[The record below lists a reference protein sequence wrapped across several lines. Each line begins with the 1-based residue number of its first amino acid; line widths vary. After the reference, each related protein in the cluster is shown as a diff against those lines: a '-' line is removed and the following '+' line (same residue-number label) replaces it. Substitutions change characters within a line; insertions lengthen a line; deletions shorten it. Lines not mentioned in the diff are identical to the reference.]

1 MKCLS
6 ADLTC
11 LEIYLKLS
19 ECHLFARYL
28 GLRLSGEMESAQP
41 NSDTP
46 KPCAGGCGFFG
57 SAPLNFYC
65 SVCFKKAHGEEE
77 FKRRVNLSDK
87 PTAPTTAS
95 LSPNDSVEEGSGSVS
110 AKMGAELT
118 AISISESTVEAVPVE
133 SVIGAVGKAE
143 EVLEPAPKKVATNR
157 CFQCNKKVGLTG
169 FGCRCG
175 NTFCSVHRY
184 SDKHGCSFDY
194 KAAGRE
200 EIKTANPVVN
210 AEKVARI

>member
-1 MKCLS
+1 MS
-6 ADLTC
+6 WRGYTTD
-11 LEIYLKLS
+11 
-19 ECHLFARYL
+19 RNQV
-28 GLRLSGEMESAQP
+28 MQSAQP

-57 SAPLNFYC
+57 SAPLNYYC

-77 FKRRVNLSDK
+77 FKRRLQMTEK
-87 PTAPTTAS
+87 APPTPTPVVSEAS
-95 LSPNDSVEEGSGSVS
+95 ESNVPEPKMEHESSAVSSVS
-110 AKMGAELT
+110 EVAMVTESAGA
-118 AISISESTVEAVPVE
+118 AV
-133 SVIGAVGKAE
+133 AAKAE
-143 EVLEPAPKKVATNR
+143 EVAEPSPKKPATNR

-184 SDKHGCSFDY
+184 SDKHCCPFDY

>member
-1 MKCLS
+1 VFNLQIS
-6 ADLTC
+6 WRNLD
-11 LEIYLKLS
+11 
-19 ECHLFARYL
+19 FV
-28 GLRLSGEMESAQP
+28 MESAQP

-77 FKRRVNLSDK
+77 FKRRVNLSDSAPSTTVAASDTAMNVEDS
-87 PTAPTTAS
+87 PTS
-95 LSPNDSVEEGSGSVS
+95 MS
-110 AKMGAELT
+110 AKMREDIN
-118 AISISESTVEAVPVE
+118 AISISESKADEEGSKSEAVVAAA
-133 SVIGAVGKAE
+133 AVKGE

-184 SDKHGCSFDY
+184 SDKHDCSFDY

>member
-1 MKCLS
+1 
-6 ADLTC
+6 
-11 LEIYLKLS
+11 
-19 ECHLFARYL
+19 
-28 GLRLSGEMESAQP
+28 MESAQP

-77 FKRRVNLSDK
+77 FKRRVNLSD
-87 PTAPTTAS
+87 PVRPVSSEGA
-95 LSPNDSVEEGSGSVS
+95 DEGSPT
-110 AKMGAELT
+110 KMACEIT
-118 AISISESTVEAVPVE
+118 AISISEVLKDEEKPVVVVEGTQSASDAGPKV
-133 SVIGAVGKAE
+133 E

-157 CFQCNKKVGLTG
+157 CFECNKKVGLTG

-175 NTFCSVHRY
+175 STFCSVHRY
-184 SDKHGCSFDY
+184 SDKHGCPFDY

-200 EIKTANPVVN
+200 EIKTANPVIN

>member
-1 MKCLS
+1 
-6 ADLTC
+6 
-11 LEIYLKLS
+11 
-19 ECHLFARYL
+19 
-28 GLRLSGEMESAQP
+28 MESAQP

-77 FKRRVNLSDK
+77 FRRRVNLPDTS
-87 PTAPTTAS
+87 TAPSASGSITAS
-95 LSPNDSVEEGSGSVS
+95 ANENADDGIGGVSAKIGSDITTMSISQPSEDSTVEEQSAHTIAEEGSEAGSV
-110 AKMGAELT
+110 
-118 AISISESTVEAVPVE
+118 TVKGPPT
-133 SVIGAVGKAE
+133 E
-143 EVLEPAPKKVATNR
+143 EVLEPASKKVATNR

-175 NTFCSVHRY
+175 NTYCSVHRY
-184 SDKHGCSFDY
+184 SDKHSCPFDY

-200 EIKTANPVVN
+200 EIKTANPVIN
-210 AEKVARI
+210 AEKVSRI

>member
-1 MKCLS
+1 
-6 ADLTC
+6 
-11 LEIYLKLS
+11 
-19 ECHLFARYL
+19 
-28 GLRLSGEMESAQP
+28 MESAQP

-77 FKRRVNLSDK
+77 FKRRVNLSDSSSPSPDLSGTK
-87 PTAPTTAS
+87 NVKDSPT
-95 LSPNDSVEEGSGSVS
+95 SVS
-110 AKMGAELT
+110 AKMGAEIT
-118 AISISESTVEAVPVE
+118 AISISETKVEEEDVSKSEAVP
-133 SVIGAVGKAE
+133 AAAGKGDD
-143 EVLEPAPKKVATNR
+143 VLEPAPKKVATNR

-175 NTFCSVHRY
+175 STFCSVHRY